1 MNKLEAIQKML
12 GAKTRCLAHD
22 VAILQIPNEVKE
34 AIRLCKSGF
43 DFSLEGMPQALDWE
57 KLKSAEAQSSEEI
70 FTGADG
76 KRYPCWLPGDE
87 SLGDDWLL
95 SHQYYPYYFRLY
107 HQLGKEM
114 INPSLLEFG
123 VRSGY
128 SGVVFSKA
136 VPGAKTY
143 VGVDPNL
150 YVAQGL
156 ESAAATYRQLQKE
169 GNLLQ
174 YFLIEGF
181 SSSEAVQKTLSFS
194 APFDFIHVDGEHT
207 LQGKILDLRI
217 ARNLVS
223 ENGYVL
229 VDDFEHHGFIFD
241 SVKVACKLGWFS
253 KFSFVP
259 TKRGLGVLKV

>member
-1 MNKLEAIQKML
+1 MTKLEAIQKML

-34 AIRLCKSGF
+34 AIQLCKAGF
-43 DFSLEGMPQALDWE
+43 DFSPESMPPALNWDL
-57 KLKSAEAQSSEEI
+57 LKSTEAPASEEI

-95 SHQYYPYYFRLY
+95 SHAYYPYYFRLY
-107 HQLGKEM
+107 RHLGKEM
-114 INPSLLEFG
+114 KNPSLLEFG

-128 SGVVFSKA
+128 SGVVFAKA
-136 VPGAKTY
+136 VEGSKTY
-143 VGVDPNL
+143 TGVDPNL
-150 YVAQGL
+150 YVAKGL
-156 ESAAATYRQLQKE
+156 ENAAGTYRQLQKE
-169 GNLLQ
+169 GNALQ

-181 SSSEAVQKTLSFS
+181 SSSESVQKTLSFS
-194 APFDFIHVDGEHT
+194 GPFDFIHVDGEHT
-207 LQGKILDLRI
+207 LLGKILDLWI

-223 ENGYVL
+223 NHGYVL

-241 SVKVACKLGWFS
+241 SIRVACKMGWFS
-253 KFSFVP
+253 EFSFVP
-259 TKRGLGVLKV
+259 TKRGLAVLKV